1 MLLGVVASGLCFV
14 VTLILILVAPSVS
27 SLHQFRLHEAMKNV
41 VESLLEDDHES
52 LDLLLSELETE
63 LSMPDSARAFE
74 LLDLFWARLA
84 VHIRAE
90 NLHLFPALANASA
103 SLFSRKGNLPTA
115 EDAHNIL
122 LRLRSDHDFFM
133 KELAKMMKTAR
144 EINDAKA
151 AGKYSKEFRKR
162 LTVIRKRLESHN
174 HLEEEHVYK
183 WPALLFDEKRVVKL
197 SERLQHELE
206 NLPPRISQ
214 SH

>member
-1 MLLGVVASGLCFV
+1 
-14 VTLILILVAPSVS
+14 
-27 SLHQFRLHEAMKNV
+27 MKDP
-41 VESLLEDDHES
+41 VEVLLEDDHES
-52 LDLLLSELETE
+52 LGKLLSDLDGELATQNIP
-63 LSMPDSARAFE
+63 SAFE

-90 NLHLFPALANASA
+90 NLHLFPALANASS
-103 SLFSRKGNLPTA
+103 SLFARQDTLPTA
-115 EDAHNIL
+115 EKAHDIL

-174 HLEEEHVYK
+174 QLEEEHVYK
-183 WPALLFDEKRVVKL
+183 WPALLFDEKTVVKL